1 VLTKLIENYGKPL
14 VASACRDIIEQA
26 RTGAEITDY
35 PAEVER
41 FLSTHFN
48 PQEVINATG
57 DPIHYGLPFF
67 PVWQQS
73 PQIALTDT
81 APVFSNPQKAFAL
94 VTSAL
99 GFPCSVLTPNLL
111 AALGLVTWL
120 LREHSIN
127 TLVVARREMVRL
139 QAGNIADLCRAVSI
153 NLLEVGTSNKTGADD
168 YSTAQQESPAKSALL
183 TVHSPFVQIQG
194 FSDRPENQ
202 EMVQIAQKHNSPRL
216 LILDGALPT
225 SPEGLCFRP
234 DLCIDRSI
242 SDGLDIIIVNGYGLM
257 GLAEGA
263 LVIGQGKWGE
273 ILQSQRIVEGA
284 GIWLAGGELTSL
296 VSAQLA
302 NYCRRGWER
311 LHPAISL
318 IHQDEKKEK
327 SKAMKL
333 AKLLRPFWG
342 ELKAQRIMGFCL
354 GEMRPGWAV
363 ELTITDQVR
372 SHLHHQGVYYL
383 SDGNQAIFFTRAL
396 TGQQMGK
403 LTYILSET
411 EK

>member
-1 VLTKLIENYGKPL
+1 
-14 VASACRDIIEQA
+14 
-26 RTGAEITDY
+26 
-35 PAEVER
+35 
-41 FLSTHFN
+41 
-48 PQEVINATG
+48 
-57 DPIHYGLPFF
+57 
-67 PVWQQS
+67 
-73 PQIALTDT
+73 
-81 APVFSNPQKAFAL
+81 
-94 VTSAL
+94 
-99 GFPCSVLTPNLL
+99 
-111 AALGLVTWL
+111 
-120 LREHSIN
+120 
-127 TLVVARREMVRL
+127 MVRL
-139 QAGNIADLCRAVSI
+139 QAGNIADLCRALSI

-168 YSTAQQESPAKSALL
+168 YSPALQESPAKSALL

-242 SDGLDIIIVNGYGLM
+242 SDGFDIIIVNGYGLL
-257 GLAEGA
+257 GLTEGA

-273 ILQSQRIVEGA
+273 IMQSQRIAEGA
-284 GIWLAGGELTSL
+284 GIWLAGAELTSM

-403 LTYILSET
+403 LTHILSET
-411 EK
+411 AK